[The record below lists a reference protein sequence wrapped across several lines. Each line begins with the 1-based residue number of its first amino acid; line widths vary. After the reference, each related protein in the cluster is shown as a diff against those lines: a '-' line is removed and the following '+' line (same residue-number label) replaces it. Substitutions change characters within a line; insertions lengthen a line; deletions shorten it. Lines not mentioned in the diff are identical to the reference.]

1 MDVCAGWLGVVEE
14 VVAPP
19 PHPVSERQIIATSAQ
34 IEIFLFELIFFKVSE
49 ANPNFGVH
57 KFTSVGKMFDH

>member
-1 MDVCAGWLGVVEE
+1 VCPGWLGVVEE
-14 VVAPP
+14 VVAP

-34 IEIFLFELIFFKVSE
+34 IEIFLFELIFFKVSK

-57 KFTSVGKMFDH
+57 QFTSVGTMFDH